1 MLGRFIKGAGEQHAV
16 TKVEPLTVLP
26 VASALSPTADIEAH
40 GDDLLTIKVELH
52 RHLIDRFNLTALEN
66 ASKDEILN
74 EIRPIVREFVR
85 ARAVPLNARELDQL
99 TSDTADEMLG
109 LGPIEPLLKD
119 DSITDILI
127 NTHKRVFIERR
138 GIVEETPIRFR
149 DEAHLLRV
157 INKIVSAIGRRVD
170 ESSPMVDAR
179 LEDGSRVNI
188 AVRPVSV
195 DGPLVSI
202 RKFSKNPYSL
212 ERLMAF

>member
-1 MLGRFIKGAGEQHAV
+1 MLGRFIKGQSEQRVPQTVPGPAV
-16 TKVEPLTVLP
+16 PNGAVPAPAMEAETQSDDFLSLKV
-26 VASALSPTADIEAH
+26 D
-40 GDDLLTIKVELH
+40 LH

-85 ARAVPLNARELDQL
+85 GRNVPLNSRELDQL

-119 DSITDILI
+119 DSIADILI
-127 NTHKRVFIERR
+127 NTHNHVFIERR
-138 GIVEETPIRFR
+138 GVLEETSIRFR

-157 INKIVSAIGRRVD
+157 VNKIVSNIGRRVD

-179 LEDGSRVNI
+179 LDDGSRVNI
-188 AVRPVSV
+188 AVRPISV

-202 RKFSKNPYSL
+202 RKFSRNPYS
-212 ERLMAF
+212 